1 MTDPRRGRDVHR
13 GPPPPGPLVVIGD
26 TLLDVDVDG
35 EAVRLC
41 PDAPVPV
48 VDVTAE
54 HARPGG
60 AGLAALLA
68 ARDGADVVLIT
79 AIGDDPAGR
88 RLCGLLSAELELVR
102 LPLRGETVRKTR
114 VRAGGQTLLRLDTGD
129 GTAPPFPE
137 APTTG
142 PAHQDEVP
150 PREAPETRDAHSDLF
165 DHHARPADDHTPA
178 TDQTPQDTD
187 SHTIAAG
194 ENPQHA
200 NVTASNPHTLEPNPT
215 AAGGNTTTDPHTPE
229 PDPILAKGNASD
241 ADVIVTGGNTT
252 ADRHTREGGPT
263 ATNRSVRDTEL
274 TAASGSGSAANP
286 HTPESDPAS
295 ADGNTRDTVVTAAGG
310 SVSGAERHM
319 GEFGPDAGVQ
329 GVTAEGVDMA
339 AVGGHLAA
347 VDGYA
352 RAVEVVAGAGA
363 VLVADYGRGVAAVAR
378 ELLRGCAAPVV
389 WDPHPRGVRPP
400 RGCALITP
408 SEAEARLLCPGEFP
422 GADRA
427 ARAIREEL
435 DAGAVV
441 VTRGAGGASLALAD
455 GTMLKIPAPVRAS
468 GQDPCGAGDRL
479 AGAAA
484 LAMRAGA
491 GVAEAVIT
499 GVGEASRFVAG
510 GGAAAVRVQEQEL
523 GDRPR
528 TAVEVA
534 ELVRASGGRLIATGG
549 CFDLLHAG
557 HVSLLRRARALGDAL
572 VVCVNSDESVRR
584 LKGPSRP
591 IVDVT
596 GRVEVLRA
604 LSCVDAV
611 LVFDEGTPV
620 RAIELLRPDVWV
632 KGGDYEG
639 GTLPESEVLAGIGA
653 ETVVLDLL
661 PGRSTTNLI
670 KEIR

>member
-1 MTDPRRGRDVHR
+1 MSQDAPA
-13 GPPPPGPLVVIGD
+13 PGPLVVVGD
-26 TLLDVDVDG
+26 TLLDVDVEG
-35 EAVRLC
+35 EAERLC

-48 VDVTAE
+48 VDVAAE

-114 VRAGGQTLLRLDTGD
+114 VRASGQTLLRLDTGD
-129 GTAPPFPE
+129 GSAAPP
-137 APTTG
+137 
-142 PAHQDEVP
+142 
-150 PREAPETRDAHSDLF
+150 
-165 DHHARPADDHTPA
+165 
-178 TDQTPQDTD
+178 
-187 SHTIAAG
+187 AG
-194 ENPQHA
+194 
-200 NVTASNPHTLEPNPT
+200 
-215 AAGGNTTTDPHTPE
+215 
-229 PDPILAKGNASD
+229 
-241 ADVIVTGGNTT
+241 
-252 ADRHTREGGPT
+252 ADRQD
-263 ATNRSVRDTEL
+263 A
-274 TAASGSGSAANP
+274 
-286 HTPESDPAS
+286 ESW
-295 ADGNTRDTVVTAAGG
+295 
-310 SVSGAERHM
+310 
-319 GEFGPDAGVQ
+319 
-329 GVTAEGVDMA
+329 
-339 AVGGHLAA
+339 
-347 VDGYA
+347 A
-352 RAVEVVAGAGA
+352 RAAEAVAAAGA

-389 WDPHPRGVRPP
+389 WDPHPRGGRPP
-400 RGCALITP
+400 EGCALITP
-408 SEAEARLLCPGEFP
+408 SEAEARRLCPGAFP
-422 GADRA
+422 GADGA
-427 ARAIREEL
+427 ARAIREEFG
-435 DAGAVV
+435 AGAVA
-441 VTRGAGGASLALAD
+441 VTQGSGGASLALPGGAL
-455 GTMLKIPAPVRAS
+455 LKIPAPVLAS
-468 GQDPCGAGDRL
+468 GQDVCGAGDRL

-484 LAMRAGA
+484 LALLAGA
-491 GVAEAVIT
+491 GVTEAVT
-499 GVGEASRFVAG
+499 AGVGAASRFVAD
-510 GGAAAVRVQEQEL
+510 GGAGAVRVQEQEL

-528 TAVEVA
+528 TAAEVA
-534 ELVRASGGRLIATGG
+534 ELTRASGGRLIATGG

-572 VVCVNSDESVRR
+572 VVCVNSDESVRG

-591 IVDVT
+591 IVNVT
-596 GRVEVLRA
+596 DRVEVLRE

-611 LVFDEGTPV
+611 LVFDEPTPV